1 MKIVLGIICL
11 LFCVF
16 MGKVLAKKY
25 TDRRIFYSDL
35 FEFNKKFRVEITFS
49 QNTLPTIISEFRNKE
64 GIFYKNL
71 NEFFN
76 TNKSV
81 ALDKNIF
88 SEQENDFFIKYLN
101 SLGKSDKNSQL
112 NQIDS
117 FTSEI
122 ENKVS
127 ITKTEEEKYKKLYKK
142 LGFLI
147 GLILLIML
155 I

>member
-1 MKIVLGIICL
+1 MKLVLGIICL
-11 LFCVF
+11 LFCVL

-25 TDRRIFYSDL
+25 TDRRIFYSDF

-49 QNTLPTIISEFRNKE
+49 QNTLPTIIGEISNKE
-64 GIFYKNL
+64 GIFYKKL
-71 NEFFN
+71 SEYFN
-76 TNKSV
+76 ANKRV
-81 ALDKNIF
+81 DLDKSLF

-101 SLGKSDKNSQL
+101 SLGKSDRNSQL

-122 ENKVS
+122 ESKVS
-127 ITKTEEEKYKKLYKK
+127 LTKTDEEKYIKLYKK